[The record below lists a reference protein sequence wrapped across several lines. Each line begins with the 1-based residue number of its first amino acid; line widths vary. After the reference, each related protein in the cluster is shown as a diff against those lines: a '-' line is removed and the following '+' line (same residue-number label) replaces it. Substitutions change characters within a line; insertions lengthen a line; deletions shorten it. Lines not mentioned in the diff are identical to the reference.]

1 MDPFTMMKAGGAA
14 LGGIA
19 NIAGGLIGGR
29 KRRQEQRAA
38 QRELNQMKQQ
48 YSNLDTS
55 NLMANLENTAED
67 LTVNQQASNFQAQQN
82 QASQANIMQSMS
94 GAAGGSGIAALAQSM
109 ANQASQQNQAAA
121 ADIGRQE
128 ASNQAAAAQQAASN
142 QMAER
147 QGAGAARSLQ
157 YEKTGTMLGMAQQR
171 KGAADAAREA
181 AKQQVIG
188 GIGQVGGAVSGFGAD
203 MQAGLG
209 SVEG

>member
-1 MDPFTMMKAGGAA
+1 MKAVGSAVGG
-14 LGGIA
+14 LA

-29 KRRQEQRAA
+29 ARRREQAA
-38 QRELNQMKQQ
+38 ANRELQQMKNQ
-48 YSNLDTS
+48 YRNLDTS

-67 LTVNQQASNFQAQQN
+67 LTVNTQAADFAAQQN
-82 QASQANIMQSMS
+82 QATQANIMSQMG

-109 ANQASQQNQAAA
+109 ANQASQQNQAASA
-121 ADIGRQE
+121 SIAQQE
-128 ASNQAAAAQQAASN
+128 ASKQAAAASQAAQN

-147 QGAGAARSLQ
+147 QGAAAARSLQ

-188 GIGQVGGAVSGFGAD
+188 GIGQVGGAVAD
-203 MQAGLG
+203 HGDTILANLP
-209 SVEG
+209 

>member
-1 MDPFTMMKAGGAA
+1 MDPFSAIKMGGAA

-19 NIAGGLIGGR
+19 NIAGGLIGGK
-29 KRRQEQRAA
+29 KRRAEQRAA
-38 QRELNQMKQQ
+38 QAELNQQKQA
-48 YSNLDTS
+48 YRGLDTS

-67 LTVNQQASNFQAQQN
+67 LTVNTQAADFAAQQN
-82 QASQANIMQSMS
+82 AASRANIMDSMA

-109 ANQASQQNQAAA
+109 AQQASRQNQAAS

-128 ASNQAAAAQQAASN
+128 AANQAAMAQQASAN

-147 QGAGAARSLQ
+147 QGAGAARTLQ
-157 YEKTGTMLGMAQQR
+157 YEKTGTLLGMAQQR

-188 GIGQVGGAVSGFGAD
+188 GIGQIGGAASDFGAD
-203 MQAGLG
+203 MLDIQSSIG
-209 SVEG
+209 

>member
-1 MDPFTMMKAGGAA
+1 MDPFSAMKLGGAA
-14 LGGIA
+14 VGGLA

-29 KRRQEQRAA
+29 ARRREQRAA
-38 QRELNQMKQQ
+38 QKELNQMKQQ
-48 YSNLDTS
+48 YQNLDTS

-67 LTVNQQASNFQAQQN
+67 LTVNTQAADFAAQQN
-82 QASQANIMQSMS
+82 QATQANIMSQMS

-109 ANQASQQNQAAA
+109 ANQASQQNQAAS
-121 ADIGRQE
+121 ADIARQE

-147 QGAGAARSLQ
+147 QGASAARGLQ

-188 GIGQVGGAVSGFGAD
+188 GIGQVGGAVSQFGDNMLAN
-203 MQAGLG
+203 LP
-209 SVEG
+209 E

>member
-1 MDPFTMMKAGGAA
+1 MDPFSAMKLGGAA
-14 LGGIA
+14 VGGLA

-29 KRRQEQRAA
+29 ARRREQRRA
-38 QRELNQMKQQ
+38 QQELNQMKQQ
-48 YSNLDTS
+48 YQNLDTS

-67 LTVNQQASNFQAQQN
+67 LTVNTQAADFAAQQN
-82 QASQANIMQSMS
+82 QATQANIMSQMG

-109 ANQASQQNQAAA
+109 ANQAEQQNQAASA
-121 ADIGRQE
+121 SIAQQE
-128 ASNQAAAAQQAASN
+128 ASNQAAAANQAAAN

-147 QGAGAARSLQ
+147 QGAAAARTLQ

-188 GIGQVGGAVSGFGAD
+188 GIGQVGGAVSSYGEN
-203 MQAGLG
+203 ML
-209 SVEG
+209 SNLPE